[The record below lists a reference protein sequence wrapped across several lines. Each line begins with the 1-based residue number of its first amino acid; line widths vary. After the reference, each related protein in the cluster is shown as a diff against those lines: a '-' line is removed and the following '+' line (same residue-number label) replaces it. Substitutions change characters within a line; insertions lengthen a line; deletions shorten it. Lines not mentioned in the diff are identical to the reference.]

1 MARFRVRVYREL
13 EQEYPDGD
21 LIVSAKEHVQAA
33 ARVLRQL
40 GGGHAAWIRTERCG
54 HSRSVVCFL
63 DSTSCGG
70 TFEYEASYRRSR
82 GEGV

>member
-33 ARVLRQL
+33 ARTFSQ
-40 GGGHAAWIRTERCG
+40 CG
-54 HSRSVVCFL
+54 L
-63 DSTSCGG
+63 LPG
-70 TFEYEASYRRSR
+70 
-82 GEGV
+82 